1 MIGTDSKSFG
11 SNRSTLKEVVQELDE
26 ISICQGHY
34 SSSSILND
42 SKLFVVFVPSGPRY
56 EQNCD
61 CILNQKFFH
70 SRKKE
75 LFGNPIFGISGYA

>member
-42 SKLFVVFVPSGPRY
+42 SKLFLFYAVRSTVRTTLRYSTVFSIKTSFIGKKGNFSGTPFL
-56 EQNCD
+56 E
-61 CILNQKFFH
+61 
-70 SRKKE
+70 
-75 LFGNPIFGISGYA
+75 